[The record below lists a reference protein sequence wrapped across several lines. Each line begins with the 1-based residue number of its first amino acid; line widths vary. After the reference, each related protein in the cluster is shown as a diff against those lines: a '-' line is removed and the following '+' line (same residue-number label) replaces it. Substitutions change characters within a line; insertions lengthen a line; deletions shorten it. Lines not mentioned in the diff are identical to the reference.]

1 MQVLLPIDT
10 PPTPTRDRST
20 SGRADRASIIL
31 ATSRAVC
38 ETGVYDD
45 VHCWVFT
52 PSSFRRLAA
61 TLQRLGL
68 VRFALDR
75 CTGSIGGE
83 FFATLRAC
91 STEEAAAAAE
101 AGDVVQ
107 LRGSEH
113 AAVRASLASVRTQLT
128 AIERSRSWRLTEPLR
143 RVNRWRGRRADG

>member
-1 MQVLLPIDT
+1 MLGLARLARSLDQRLRLLTRSAKREAPARQQTLRAALEWSHALLEPVEQVT
-10 PPTPTRDRST
+10 
-20 SGRADRASIIL
+20 
-31 ATSRAVC
+31 
-38 ETGVYDD
+38 
-45 VHCWVFT
+45 
-52 PSSFRRLAA
+52 FRRLAA

-75 CTGSIGGE
+75 CTGSMGGE

-91 STEEAAAAAE
+91 SAEEATAAAE

-143 RVNRWRGRRADG
+143 RVNRWRGRRADS